1 MLLLFS
7 LPLLISIL
15 YETSS
20 FIFSLFFNLIILTFL
35 KKFENLLSC
44 LLQTTNILIIFLLNN
59 YIIYN
64 LFIIIKKYL
73 LFIFKIF
80 S

>member
-73 LFIFKIF
+73 YYIN
-80 S
+80 